1 MLQRS
6 KPLAALLLAVAASS
20 ACERNGTPTTSTSD
34 TPPTAETRGEPDIF
48 WDEGRLTAEE
58 LDRGRTDPSWRRV
71 VLFDTVTENGE
82 TNAFEEAWDEISV
95 QRVNAGAMHLPLGDG
110 SGPSVLRAQ
119 ILLDRAY
126 FSPGIIDGRWGANT
140 EKAVYWFQHR
150 EGLPATGRLDRRTFA
165 RLSQRA
171 GNPTE
176 LIERYT
182 LSPEDVEGPFIDIP
196 ESRYEQAELECMC
209 YQSLEEKLAE
219 RFHTSPELLGR
230 LNPEA
235 ALGEARAGQALFVP
249 AVRDTAAFQGPL
261 VARIVISDE
270 GRYLHALDAAGR
282 LVFHFPSTLGS
293 QYSPSPTGDFRVT
306 SVTEEPWWHY
316 QPALLPTVDDDEPDA
331 RIPPGPNNA
340 VGMVWMALSKPH
352 YGIHGTDSPETI
364 GTAVS
369 AGCVR
374 LTNWDAVFLS
384 RRLADGTPVEFRDT
398 EGGGA

>member
-1 MLQRS
+1 MLERS
-6 KPLAALLLAVAASS
+6 KPLAALLLAVVAAS
-20 ACERNGTPTTSTSD
+20 ACERTGAPTTSDEAAATENPGD
-34 TPPTAETRGEPDIF
+34 ANIF
-48 WDEGRLTAEE
+48 WDETRPTAEE

-71 VLFDTVTENGE
+71 VLFDTVTENGVS
-82 TNAFEEAWDEISV
+82 TAREEEWDEISP
-95 QRVNAGAMHLPLGDG
+95 QRVNTGAMYLPLGEGG

-150 EGLPATGRLDRRTFA
+150 EGLPATGRLDQRTFA

-171 GNPTE
+171 GTPGE
-176 LIERYT
+176 LIDRYT
-182 LSPEDVEGPFIDIP
+182 LTREDVEGPFIDIP
-196 ESRYEQAELECMC
+196 ESRYDQAELECMC
-209 YQSLEEKLAE
+209 YESLQEKLAE

-230 LNPEA
+230 LNPDV

-249 AVRDTAAFQGPL
+249 AVRDTAAFQGPV

-270 GRYLHALDAAGR
+270 GRYLHALDGAGR

-384 RRLADGTPVEFRDT
+384 RRLGDGTPVEFRDT
-398 EGGGA
+398 GGGGA